1 MEQFVVTEEYVG
13 KRLDDTLT
21 KAVGDVSRSKIQ
33 SMIKSGDVL
42 VNGKKEKPAY
52 NVRLADL
59 ITYKKTTNNQLN
71 VVAEEIPLNIVF
83 EDEDLIIINKPQG
96 MVVHPGNGHPTG
108 TLVNALVNYSEEL
121 AHKEGNE
128 FRPGLVHRI
137 DKDTSGLLAIVKND
151 KAYEALADQL
161 SDHSMHR
168 EYIALV
174 KGFIEESDGKIDAP
188 IGRDPK
194 IKTKMCVNLK
204 NGKEAVTFF
213 HVLKRYA
220 GGYTLISCKL
230 RTGRTHQIRVHMDYI
245 GHPVIGDPMY
255 GQGNRVIYDN
265 GQLLHAYCLSFMH
278 PTTKKEVSYEAPMP
292 EHFVK
297 VLDSLIE
304 VE

>member
-1 MEQFVVTEEYVG
+1 MEYKVEETYLN
-13 KRLDDTLT
+13 KRLDEVLT
-21 KAVGDVSRSKIQ
+21 SIIGDISRSKVQ
-33 SMIKSGDVL
+33 SMIKGGEVL

-52 NVRLADL
+52 IVRIGDV
-59 ITYKKTTNNQLN
+59 ISYEKTTSQQLN
-71 VVAEEIPLNIVF
+71 VVGEEIPLDIIY
-83 EDEDLIIINKPQG
+83 EDDDVIIINKPQG

-121 AHKEGNE
+121 AHKEGSE

-151 KAYEALADQL
+151 AAYEALADQL

-174 KGFIEESDGKIDAP
+174 KGFIQESDGKIDAP

-204 NGKEAVTFF
+204 VGKEAVTFF
-213 HVLKRYA
+213 HVLKRFS

-255 GQGNRVIYDN
+255 GTGNKTLYSN
-265 GQLLHAYCLSFMH
+265 GQLLHAYRLSFVH
-278 PTTKKEVSYEAPMP
+278 PTIKKEVSYEAPVP
-292 EHFVK
+292 EYF
-297 VLDSLIE
+297 LDVINGLTE
-304 VE
+304 VD